1 MIKCYYYQYIIF
13 SVDHLNLVYHP
24 NAINCSLT
32 VAGSRGEQRERKREQ
47 LSDRQQ
53 DEEGEQLSDRQQ
65 DEEGEQV
72 SDRQQDEEGEQLPD
86 RQHEQGQERKEQN
99 SDPALGCH
107 GPGVVIIRYNQ
118 I

>member
-53 DEEGEQLSDRQQ
+53 DEEGEQLP
-65 DEEGEQV
+65 
-72 SDRQQDEEGEQLPD
+72 DRQQDEEGEQLPD

-107 GPGVVIIRYNQ
+107 GPGVVIIRNNQ

>member
-53 DEEGEQLSDRQQ
+53 DEEGEQLP
-65 DEEGEQV
+65 
-72 SDRQQDEEGEQLPD
+72 DRQQDEEGEQLPD

>member
-1 MIKCYYYQYIIF
+1 MYSKCLPVKQE
-13 SVDHLNLVYHP
+13 N
-24 NAINCSLT
+24 
-32 VAGSRGEQRERKREQ
+32 EQRERKREQ
-47 LSDRQQ
+47 L
-53 DEEGEQLSDRQQ
+53 
-65 DEEGEQV
+65 

-107 GPGVVIIRYNQ
+107 GPGVVIIRNNQ